1 MLKWGH
7 AIRKERRSPVTH
19 DPSSPAENHERASEE
34 HPAEEHPDPGAFAH
48 QLFQHLAEV
57 HGTDADVYLA
67 HVIAELCELS
77 PILREHL
84 IDFVL
89 VELVEELH
97 QRGKPGVD
105 AARIVAE
112 VQHDWSQA

>member
-1 MLKWGH
+1 MT
-7 AIRKERRSPVTH
+7 ERQP
-19 DPSSPAENHERASEE
+19 
-34 HPAEEHPDPGAFAH
+34 PDALAR
-48 QLFQHLAEV
+48 QLFEHIATV
-57 HGTDADVYLA
+57 HGDANADLYLA
-67 HVIAELCELS
+67 KVVAELFELS

-105 AARIVAE
+105 AAREVAE
-112 VQHDWSQA
+112 VQRDWMQGQ